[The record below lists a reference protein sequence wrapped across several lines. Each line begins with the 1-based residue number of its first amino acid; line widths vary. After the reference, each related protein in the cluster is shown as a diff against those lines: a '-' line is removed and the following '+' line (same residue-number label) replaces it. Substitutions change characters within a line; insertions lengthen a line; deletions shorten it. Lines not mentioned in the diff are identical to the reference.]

1 MGRTATPP
9 PSPLREIKF
18 KQVRGFMFLDK
29 LRAAS
34 RRNHSFLCI
43 GLDPDP
49 ELMPQPQAALFLQEI
64 VEATADLVCAYKPN
78 LAFFEAMGTAG
89 MQTLQEGLRSVP
101 EEIPII
107 GDAKRGDIGNTGS
120 AYATALFD
128 VLGFD
133 AATVNP
139 YLGGDSLT
147 PFLERKDKG
156 IFVLCRT
163 SNPGAVDLQDLA
175 LADGRP
181 LYQAVAEKAREWN
194 VRGNVGLVV
203 GATYPEETT
212 KIREICPDMTF
223 LMPGIGAQGGDLGSS
238 VRAALDSGGEGLI
251 VSASRQVLYASR
263 GPNYAAAARLA
274 AQELRDQINRE
285 RETVLAR
292 R

>member
-1 MGRTATPP
+1 MGGAVTPP
-9 PSPLREIKF
+9 PSALRESGF
-18 KQVRGFMFLDK
+18 RQVRGFMFLDK

-34 RRNHSFLCI
+34 KRNHSLLCV

-49 ELMPQPQAALFLQEI
+49 ELMPQPHAALFLQEI

-78 LAFFEAMGTAG
+78 LAFFEAMGTGG
-89 MQTLQEGLRSVP
+89 MQTLLEGLRSVP
-101 EEIPII
+101 EQIPII
-107 GDAKRGDIGNTGS
+107 ADAKRGDIGNTGS

-139 YLGGDSLT
+139 YLGGDSLA

-163 SNPGAVDLQDLA
+163 SNPGAADLQDLL

-194 VRGNVGLVV
+194 RHGNVGLVV
-203 GATYPEETT
+203 GATYPKETT

-223 LMPGIGAQGGDLGSS
+223 LMPGIGAQGGDLSAG
-238 VRAALDSGGEGLI
+238 VRAALNSSGEGLI
-251 VSASRQVLYASR
+251 VSVSRQVLYASR
-263 GPNYAAAARLA
+263 GRDYAAAARRA
-274 AQELRDQINRE
+274 AQELRDRINRE